1 MQVLTPE
8 DIVGLSRRHTFW
20 TWSAQD
26 RVNPIPVERAEGV
39 YFWDTDGKRYLDFN
53 SMVMCCNIGH
63 GERRVIQAI
72 AEQAQAL
79 TFAAPSMATRPRAAL
94 GRLLAQ
100 VTPPGLDRFLFTLGG
115 AEATENAIKL
125 ARQYTGSSWPGST
138 PAGTRSW
145 PVTAPT
151 TAPPT
156 ARWRPPAIHAAGPG
170 SPT

>member
-1 MQVLTPE
+1 MQALSPE

-39 YFWDTDGKRYLDFN
+39 YFWDTAGKRYLDFN

-79 TFAAPSMATRPRAAL
+79 TFAAPPWPPDPGPPWAAC
-94 GRLLAQ
+94 
-100 VTPPGLDRFLFTLGG
+100 
-115 AEATENAIKL
+115 
-125 ARQYTGSSWPGST
+125 
-138 PAGTRSW
+138 
-145 PVTAPT
+145 
-151 TAPPT
+151 
-156 ARWRPPAIHAAGPG
+156 WRR
-170 SPT
+170 